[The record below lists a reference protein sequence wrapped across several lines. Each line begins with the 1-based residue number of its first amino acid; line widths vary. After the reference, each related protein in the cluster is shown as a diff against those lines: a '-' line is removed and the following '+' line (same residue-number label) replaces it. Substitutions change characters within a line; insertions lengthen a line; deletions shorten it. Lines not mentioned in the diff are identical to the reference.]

1 MLSDQNLQCTNT
13 HRKEQKKASNC
24 VVNYVF
30 FIIVN
35 VHSKIKNLWGG
46 SGEVWGGGEDSPLPP
61 CR

>member
-30 FIIVN
+30 FYYCQCTFQN
-35 VHSKIKNLWGG
+35 QKFMGG
-46 SGEVWGGGEDSPLPP
+46 KW
-61 CR
+61 